1 MLTRELQKHLLT
13 TRRYAGA
20 IDGIWGRL
28 SDAGVLLAMTDGPDT
43 ALTVSHFNAAGVRL
57 NVEPAAIRAFWS
69 VEANGAGFQQGRPKI
84 LPERHRFS
92 KATGGKFD
100 KAYPALSAPQW
111 TKAWYPGTQD
121 GRYNVLLQWCR
132 LLSAHAMPI
141 DAAFA
146 SCSYG
151 APQIMGENASMC
163 GYPDPFTFAE
173 AMARDENTQLRAF
186 EAFVTKRGILPF
198 LQRVTREE
206 ASWDPVALR
215 YNGTGFRLNGYSGK
229 MRAAYIKFGGR
240 S

>member
-1 MLTRELQKHLLT
+1 MFTRDLQQRLLT
-13 TRRYAGA
+13 TRRYAGVL
-20 IDGIWGRL
+20 DGIWGRL
-28 SDAGVLLAMTDGPDT
+28 TDSGVLLAMSDGPDT
-43 ALTVSHFNAAGVRL
+43 TLTISHFNGAAVRL

-69 VEANGAGFQQGRPKI
+69 VEANGAGFEGGKPKI

-92 KATGGKFD
+92 KATGGRFD
-100 KAYPALSAPQW
+100 KSHPALSNPNW
-111 TKAWYPGTQD
+111 TKAWYPRTQD
-121 GRYNVLLQWCR
+121 DRYDVILEWAR
-132 LLSAHAMPI
+132 LLSVNKLPI

-151 APQIMGENASMC
+151 APQIMGENAAMC
-163 GYPDPFTFAE
+163 GYPDAFTFAE